1 MCPIR
6 DSKRELPEHK
16 SRALTLR
23 RPVPKWE
30 KVRGDRINNEEK
42 NNLNSSYFGDEIDVD

>member
-1 MCPIR
+1 MCLGR

-23 RPVPKWE
+23 WPGPKRE
-30 KVRGDRINNEEK
+30 KVTGDRINDEEK
-42 NNLNSSYFGDEIDVD
+42 HNMNYSYFGDEINVD